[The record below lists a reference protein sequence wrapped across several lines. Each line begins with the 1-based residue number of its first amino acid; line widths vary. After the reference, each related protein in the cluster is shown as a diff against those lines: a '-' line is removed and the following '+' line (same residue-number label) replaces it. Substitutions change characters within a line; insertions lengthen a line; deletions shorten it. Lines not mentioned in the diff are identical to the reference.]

1 MEDGVGEDA
10 IQQGSK
16 KPHPVVH
23 DKLTVDFHAG
33 KSSF

>member
-10 IQQGSK
+10 IQKGSK
-16 KPHPVVH
+16 KPHPVVR
-23 DKLTVDFHAG
+23 DTVDFQAG